1 MAHVPFPGAQSPAAG
16 FDQPFEMLSACHDRV
31 RRSLALLQRLDLHV
45 KRTGVDGQAQDAAR
59 DVLRYFSV
67 AAPAHHADEE
77 LHVVPALMAS
87 GEPQALATATQL
99 LSDHVQIR
107 AAWARLEPLLQGV
120 VDGQPPSEDFS
131 PAAQRFCEIHEDHLT
146 LEEGIAFPRAEEHLR
161 ALGPRA
167 RAAMGDEMAA
177 RRGGSPR

>member
-1 MAHVPFPGAQSPAAG
+1 MAHVPFPGSQSPAAG

-45 KRTGVDGQAQDAAR
+45 KQRGVDRQAQEAAR

-67 AAPAHHADEE
+67 AAPAHHEDEE

-87 GEPQALATATQL
+87 GEPQALAAAKQL

-107 AAWARLEPLLQGV
+107 AAWERLEPLLQGV
-120 VDGQPPSEDFS
+120 AGGHPPGEDFS
-131 PAAQRFCEIHEDHLT
+131 PAAQRFFDVHADHLT
-146 LEEGIAFPRAEEHLR
+146 LEEGIAFPRAAQQLQ
-161 ALGPRA
+161 ALGPGA
-167 RAAMGDEMAA
+167 LAAMGDEMAA
-177 RRGGSPR
+177 RRGTTR